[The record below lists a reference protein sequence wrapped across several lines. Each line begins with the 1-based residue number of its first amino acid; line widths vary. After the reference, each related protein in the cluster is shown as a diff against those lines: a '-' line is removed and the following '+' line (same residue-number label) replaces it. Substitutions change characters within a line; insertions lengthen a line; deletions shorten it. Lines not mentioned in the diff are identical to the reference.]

1 MLGPTRPSATKAS
14 FLKVADSDEITRLLH
29 SVSVKHGKKYGTSPW
44 RLDPTQFYLTV
55 GSKTKLHAGSVY
67 NNDLD

>member
-44 RLDPTQFYLTV
+44 RLDPT
-55 GSKTKLHAGSVY
+55 
-67 NNDLD
+67 

>member
-1 MLGPTRPSATKAS
+1 MLEPTKPSATKAS

-29 SVSVKHGKKYGTSPW
+29 SGIAQHGKKYGTTPW

-55 GSKTKLHAGSVY
+55 CSKTKLHADSVY